1 MDPLTPLIASLN
13 ADGRVRVWSLVITVF
28 GDLIQHRGGAVS
40 SARLGQLLGRVGVEA
55 GAVRTALSR
64 LTRDGWVTRQRTGRS
79 SLYRLS
85 TDGLARFATA
95 TSRIYAAPR
104 LQPVGEWALVLTLQ
118 ENGMPGAV
126 LQPAHRQTGQGD
138 CCLIGRLAHLSQP
151 YRQIIIPEAAVAALA
166 ALAADIAALEEAALV
181 GIDAAAARM
190 LLIHRWRRIVLRFP
204 EPEPE
209 LLPDGI
215 ALTNPRQAVALAYGR
230 LSAPTETWLDAP
242 SGEAPGLPPADA
254 SFARRFVDT
263 REA

>member
-1 MDPLTPLIASLN
+1 MDPLAPLIASLN

-40 SARLGQLLGRVGVEA
+40 SARLGQLLGRVGVEP

-64 LTRDGWVTRQRTGRS
+64 LTRDGWVSRQRTGRS

-85 TDGLARFATA
+85 VHGLARFAPA
-95 TSRIYAAPR
+95 TSRIYASPR

-118 ENGMPGAV
+118 ENGVPRAV
-126 LQPAHRQTGQGD
+126 LQPADRQIGPGD
-138 CCLIGRLAHLSQP
+138 CCLIGRLAHLSEP
-151 YRQIIIPEAAVAALA
+151 YRQVVIPEASVAALA
-166 ALAADIAALEEAALV
+166 ALAGDIAALDAATLV
-181 GIDAAAARM
+181 GVDAAAARM

-209 LLPDGI
+209 LLPEGI
-215 ALTNPRQAVALAYGR
+215 ALANPRQAVAQAYGR
-230 LSAPTETWLDAP
+230 LSAPTEAWLDAP
-242 SGEAPGLPPADA
+242 AGEAPGLPPADA
-254 SFARRFVDT
+254 SFARRFADT